1 MSKIAGI
8 TIDRKLGGGDFN
20 LIINYKKQPDLVN
33 RILKEQGI
41 ENPESPYDPEFVA
54 KIRKSETEPSVKV
67 DLSKYGIE
75 I

>member
-1 MSKIAGI
+1 MSKVSGI
-8 TIDRKLGGGDFN
+8 TIERKFRGRDFN
-20 LIINYKKQPDLVN
+20 LIINYKKHPELVE
-33 RILKEQGI
+33 RILEEQGI
-41 ENPESPYDPEFVA
+41 ENPASPYDPKFVA